1 MQGARYRAGFSHA
14 QTGVARAPSPH
25 VPAATA
31 LRVPDR
37 TAARIDWHYNCS
49 ARCMIDLNYAP
60 APPMDPSEIYAKT
73 ELGLAELRDRKLN
86 LPITLRGLLILID
99 GNRTVA
105 QVLVKARAL
114 KLDERAM
121 TALERGGLIAKRFSA
136 PSVAQNDAT
145 MTPAQRSEDEVER
158 YMQAQQMMSDAI
170 NAHLGF
176 RGYGLMMRLQKTAN
190 VRDLHDLLP
199 DFAKSLVKRLGIE
212 PATPIVSSIERL
224 ITGN

>member
-1 MQGARYRAGFSHA
+1 MMDMTLPEA
-14 QTGVARAPSPH
+14 AP
-25 VPAATA
+25 
-31 LRVPDR
+31 L
-37 TAARIDWHYNCS
+37 
-49 ARCMIDLNYAP
+49 
-60 APPMDPSEIYAKT
+60 DPSELYAKT
-73 ELGLAELRDRKLN
+73 DLGLQELKERKLN

-99 GNRTVA
+99 GNRTVGE
-105 QVLVKARAL
+105 VLAKARAL
-114 KLDERAM
+114 KLDARAM

-136 PSVAQNDAT
+136 PSIAEGEAAT
-145 MTPAQRSEDEVER
+145 AGAQRSEDEVER

-199 DFAKSLVKRLGIE
+199 DFAKALVKRLGIE

-224 ITGN
+224 ITGT

>member
-1 MQGARYRAGFSHA
+1 MMEL
-14 QTGVARAPSPH
+14 SP
-25 VPAATA
+25 PEIA
-31 LRVPDR
+31 
-37 TAARIDWHYNCS
+37 
-49 ARCMIDLNYAP
+49 
-60 APPMDPSEIYAKT
+60 PMDPSEIYAKT
-73 ELGLAELRDRKLN
+73 DLGLQELKERKLN

-105 QVLVKARAL
+105 EVLVKARAL
-114 KLDERAM
+114 KLDQRAM

-136 PSVAQNDAT
+136 PSVAQGDAVAAP
-145 MTPAQRSEDEVER
+145 MQRTEDEIER
-158 YMQAQQMMSDAI
+158 FIQAQQMMSDAI

-199 DFAKSLVKRLGIE
+199 DFAKALVKRLGIE

-224 ITGN
+224 IIGT

>member
-1 MQGARYRAGFSHA
+1 MIELSVPTQAG
-14 QTGVARAPSPH
+14 R
-25 VPAATA
+25 
-31 LRVPDR
+31 
-37 TAARIDWHYNCS
+37 
-49 ARCMIDLNYAP
+49 
-60 APPMDPSEIYAKT
+60 MDPSEIYAKT
-73 ELGLAELRDRKLN
+73 DLGLQELKERKLN

-105 QVLVKARAL
+105 EVLVKARAL

-136 PSVAQNDAT
+136 PSVAAGNANAAPAT
-145 MTPAQRSEDEVER
+145 RSEDEVER

-199 DFAKSLVKRLGIE
+199 DFAKALVKRLGIE

-224 ITGN
+224 ITGT

>member
-1 MQGARYRAGFSHA
+1 MMEL
-14 QTGVARAPSPH
+14 SP
-25 VPAATA
+25 PEIA
-31 LRVPDR
+31 
-37 TAARIDWHYNCS
+37 
-49 ARCMIDLNYAP
+49 
-60 APPMDPSEIYAKT
+60 PMDPSEIYAKT
-73 ELGLAELRDRKLN
+73 ELGLQELKERKLN

-105 QVLVKARAL
+105 EVLVKARAL
-114 KLDERAM
+114 KLDQRAM

-136 PSVAQNDAT
+136 PSVAEGDTVAA
-145 MTPAQRSEDEVER
+145 PAQRTEDEIER
-158 YMQAQQMMSDAI
+158 FIQAQQMMSDAI

-199 DFAKSLVKRLGIE
+199 DFAKALVKRLGIE

-224 ITGN
+224 IIGT

>member
-1 MQGARYRAGFSHA
+1 MMEL
-14 QTGVARAPSPH
+14 SP
-25 VPAATA
+25 PEIA
-31 LRVPDR
+31 
-37 TAARIDWHYNCS
+37 
-49 ARCMIDLNYAP
+49 
-60 APPMDPSEIYAKT
+60 PMDPSEIYAKT
-73 ELGLAELRDRKLN
+73 DLGLQELKERKLN

-105 QVLVKARAL
+105 EVLVKARAL
-114 KLDERAM
+114 KLDQRAM

-136 PSVAQNDAT
+136 PSVAQGDAVAA
-145 MTPAQRSEDEVER
+145 PAQRTEDEIER
-158 YMQAQQMMSDAI
+158 FIQAQQMMSDAI

-199 DFAKSLVKRLGIE
+199 DFAKSLVKRVGIE

>member
-1 MQGARYRAGFSHA
+1 MMEL
-14 QTGVARAPSPH
+14 SP
-25 VPAATA
+25 PEIA
-31 LRVPDR
+31 
-37 TAARIDWHYNCS
+37 
-49 ARCMIDLNYAP
+49 
-60 APPMDPSEIYAKT
+60 PMDPSEIYAKT
-73 ELGLAELRDRKLN
+73 DLGLQELKERKLN

-105 QVLVKARAL
+105 EVLVKARAL
-114 KLDERAM
+114 KLDQRAM

-136 PSVAQNDAT
+136 PSVAQGDAVAA
-145 MTPAQRSEDEVER
+145 PAQRTEDEIER
-158 YMQAQQMMSDAI
+158 FIQAQQMMSDAI

-199 DFAKSLVKRLGIE
+199 DFAKALVKRLGIE

-224 ITGN
+224 IIGT